1 MEKQQIEVTKR
12 DVTGKKV
19 RFLRR
24 EGKTPA
30 SLYGRGFESIPL
42 QTDTK
47 SLKLILQKAG
57 GTDLILLKMAGQK
70 EPVNVLVREVQ
81 KETLSDIL
89 MHVDFYQVDMS
100 QKIKANVPLVFV
112 GDAPVLKKKNVS
124 ILHLMDSLHVE
135 ALPDHIPHKLEIDL
149 SVLEDLDQAIHVKN
163 VTLGADVTLL
173 NDPEQIIA
181 KAIEAKKE
189 AEVVEAKA
197 EVTEEAGAAAEAGA
211 EKAEAGEEAKK

>member
-19 RFLRR
+19 RYLRR
-24 EGKTPA
+24 QGKTPA
-30 SLYGRGFESIPL
+30 SLYGHGFESVAL

-47 SLKLILQKAG
+47 LLKQILQKAG

-81 KETLSDIL
+81 KEPLSDIL
-89 MHVDFYQVDMS
+89 LHVDFYQVDMS

-124 ILHLMDSLHVE
+124 ILHLMDSIHVE
-135 ALPDHIPHKLEIDL
+135 ALPDHIPHKVEIDL
-149 SVLEDLDQAIHVKN
+149 SKLENLDQSIFVKDVN
-163 VTLGADVTLL
+163 IGADVTLL

-197 EVTEEAGAAAEAGA
+197 EVTEEAAAAEAGG